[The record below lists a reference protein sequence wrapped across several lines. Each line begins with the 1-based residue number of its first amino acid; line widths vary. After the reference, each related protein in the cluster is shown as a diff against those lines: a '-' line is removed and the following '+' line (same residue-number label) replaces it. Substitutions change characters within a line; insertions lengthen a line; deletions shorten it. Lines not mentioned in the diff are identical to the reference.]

1 LYYNKVGGLPGELWI
16 VQAGVFFNFL
26 GWGCVMPFEVIYL
39 HDGRGFGLG
48 ISGLIVGTVTGLAV
62 VGAPVAGPLIDRIG
76 SRATATGALVF
87 LGFGFAGLAVARTV
101 PGAFL
106 AAAVAGLGNGGL
118 LPSQS
123 ALLAGL
129 VAPELRHR
137 ATAVSRVASNINATT
152 YWLYALILRLGVHRD
167 VPPDPLPGGYR
178 VVLRDRPFVSLAA
191 INVAIIAVGW
201 GFFSW
206 IVPVYARTT
215 IGVSTRVVGAMVLAN
230 AVTVVVAQLPVARLA
245 EGRRRAA
252 TMCAGALAF
261 VGAAL
266 LVLAAH
272 RLELRLAATALLLS
286 AVVVAIGECLH
297 TTVLMPLVADLAPPA
312 LRGRYMAVTGL
323 SWWLGLALAP
333 TLAAQ
338 LLSVSPAAA
347 LLTAAGVAS
356 AAAVAALALERQLP
370 LSVRLTPLPA

>member
-1 LYYNKVGGLPGELWI
+1 
-16 VQAGVFFNFL
+16 
-26 GWGCVMPFEVIYL
+26 
-39 HDGRGFGLG
+39 
-48 ISGLIVGTVTGLAV
+48 
-62 VGAPVAGPLIDRIG
+62 
-76 SRATATGALVF
+76 
-87 LGFGFAGLAVARTV
+87 
-101 PGAFL
+101 
-106 AAAVAGLGNGGL
+106 
-118 LPSQS
+118 
-123 ALLAGL
+123 
-129 VAPELRHR
+129 
-137 ATAVSRVASNINATT
+137 
-152 YWLYALILRLGVHRD
+152 
-167 VPPDPLPGGYR
+167 
-178 VVLRDRPFVSLAA
+178 
-191 INVAIIAVGW
+191 
-201 GFFSW
+201 
-206 IVPVYARTT
+206 
-215 IGVSTRVVGAMVLAN
+215 MVLAN

-252 TMCAGALAF
+252 TMCAGAIAF

-266 LVLAAH
+266 LVLAAQ

-356 AAAVAALALERQLP
+356 AAAVAALALERRLP
-370 LSVRLTPLPA
+370 LSVRRTPLPA